1 MRLGLALG
9 LALAMAQGGCAT
21 TASRPAP
28 QTVVMSMGWDH
39 RPEADTWTRAT
50 FEALSTYGAAIPAT
64 VPSDIEDWCP
74 GYETAPVEDRRAFW
88 AGLLSTLAK
97 HESTWQPA
105 LVGAGRY
112 YGLMQIYPP
121 TARWRGC
128 EAVTGAALKD
138 GVANLRCAVRIM
150 SHTVPAK
157 GSVVGGMWDWG
168 PFHVAAKRA
177 EMSAWTRAQ
186 SYCR

>member
-1 MRLGLALG
+1 MRIGLALG
-9 LALAMAQGGCAT
+9 LVATLLAGGCAM
-21 TASRPAP
+21 RDGGPAP
-28 QTVVMSMGWDH
+28 ETVVMSMGWNH
-39 RPEADTWTRAT
+39 RPEADMWTRAALD
-50 FEALSTYGAAIPAT
+50 ALSSYGAAIPAT

-74 GYETAPVEDRRAFW
+74 GYETASMADRRAFW

-97 HESTWQPA
+97 HESTWQPE

-112 YGLMQIYPP
+112 YGLMQISPP
-121 TARWRGC
+121 TARYRGC
-128 EAVTGAALKD
+128 AATSGAALKD
-138 GVANLRCAVRIM
+138 GAANLRCAVRIM

-168 PFHVAAKRA
+168 PFHVPAKRA
-177 EMSAWTRAQ
+177 EMAAWTRAQ